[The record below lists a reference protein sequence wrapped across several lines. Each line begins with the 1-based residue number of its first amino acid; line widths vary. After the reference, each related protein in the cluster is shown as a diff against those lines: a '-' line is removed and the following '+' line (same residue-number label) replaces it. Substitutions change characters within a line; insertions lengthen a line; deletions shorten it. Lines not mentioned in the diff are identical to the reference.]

1 MIFALPC
8 HTTRRVVKQNVKF
21 DNLEFRVVKGTNSTA
36 AAAAKKLSRLSKRY
50 TLVKKV
56 NYNVE
61 IALKK
66 ILKCNSNLYSYNKR
80 LREFKIIILSK
91 IISFSGAYW
100 HN

>member
-1 MIFALPC
+1 MIFLELTLIFALPC

-36 AAAAKKLSRLSKRY
+36 AAAKKLSRLSKRY

-66 ILKCNSNLYSYNKR
+66 I
-80 LREFKIIILSK
+80 
-91 IISFSGAYW
+91 
-100 HN
+100 